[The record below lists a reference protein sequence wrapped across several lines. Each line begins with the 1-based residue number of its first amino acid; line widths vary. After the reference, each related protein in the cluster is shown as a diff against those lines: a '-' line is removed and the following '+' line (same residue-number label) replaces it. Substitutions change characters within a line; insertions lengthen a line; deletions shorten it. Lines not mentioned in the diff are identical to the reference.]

1 MSRQRRNR
9 ERRAGK
15 GERAGRRIH
24 TPPPAGAE
32 ACEPM
37 TRVLLIEDDP
47 ETATEILTELGGKG
61 YAVAHA
67 VTGTAGL
74 LRARGEAWDL
84 LIVDRMLP
92 GQDGLSVVRQLRQE
106 NVQTP
111 ALFLSALGGIDD
123 KVLGLRAG
131 GDDYL
136 VKPFALAE
144 LSARLEALLRR
155 PVQPQRITLRLGP
168 LELDRVRREAWR
180 GGRKLDLLPREF
192 QLLDYMAQH
201 EGQVVTR
208 AMLLEDVWNYRF
220 TPQTNLVDV
229 HMGRLRRKLDTPDEP
244 PLICSIRGAGFCLRA
259 PA

>member
-1 MSRQRRNR
+1 
-9 ERRAGK
+9 
-15 GERAGRRIH
+15 
-24 TPPPAGAE
+24 
-32 ACEPM
+32 M
-37 TRVLLIEDDP
+37 TRVLLIEDDA
-47 ETATEILTELGGKG
+47 ETVAEILTDLGSKG
-61 YAVAHA
+61 YEVAHEA
-67 VTGTAGL
+67 MGPAGL
-74 LRARGEAWDL
+74 ARARREAWDL

-92 GQDGLSVVRQLRQE
+92 GIDGLSVVRELRRRG
-106 NVQTP
+106 VTTP
-111 ALFLSALGGIDD
+111 ALFLSALGAIGD

-136 VKPFALAE
+136 IKPFALAE

-155 PVQPQRITLRLGP
+155 PSQPQQIVVRVGP

-192 QLLDYMAQH
+192 QLLDYMVQH

-208 AMLLEDVWNYRF
+208 AMLLEEVWNYRF
-220 TPQTNLVDV
+220 TPRTNLVDV
-229 HMGRLRRKLDTPDEP
+229 HMGRLRRKLDSPDEK

>member
-1 MSRQRRNR
+1 
-9 ERRAGK
+9 
-15 GERAGRRIH
+15 
-24 TPPPAGAE
+24 
-32 ACEPM
+32 M

-47 ETATEILTELGGKG
+47 ETAAEILTELGGKG

-67 VTGTAGL
+67 VTGPAGL
-74 LRARGEAWDL
+74 LRARNEAWDL

-192 QLLDYMAQH
+192 QLLDYMVQH

-229 HMGRLRRKLDTPDEP
+229 HMGRLRRKLDTADEP
-244 PLICSIRGAGFCLRA
+244 PLIYSIRGAGFCLRA